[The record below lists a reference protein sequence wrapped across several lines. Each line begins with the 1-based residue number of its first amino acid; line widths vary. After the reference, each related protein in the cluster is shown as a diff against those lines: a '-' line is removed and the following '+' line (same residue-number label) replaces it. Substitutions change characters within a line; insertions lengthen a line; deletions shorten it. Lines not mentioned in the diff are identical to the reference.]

1 MQWTR
6 AKSGSAEVDSLDMYD
21 NPEKTKQMGIAAK
34 SRIEN
39 QLSSK
44 QTVIELKALYEKIIS
59 E

>member
-1 MQWTR
+1 MAQ
-6 AKSGSAEVDSLDMYD
+6 AIVNMYD

-44 QTVIELKALYEKIIS
+44 QTVIQLKALYEKIIS
-59 E
+59 Q